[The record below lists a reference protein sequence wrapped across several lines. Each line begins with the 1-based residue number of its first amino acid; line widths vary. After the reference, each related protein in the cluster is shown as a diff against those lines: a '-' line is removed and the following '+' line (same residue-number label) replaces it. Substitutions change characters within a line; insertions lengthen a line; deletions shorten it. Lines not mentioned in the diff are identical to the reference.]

1 MFTYK
6 SLIAFQAAIASE
18 QAKQQAGQMDLTAGT
33 ANAANQLNALI
44 ASEQAKQAA
53 GQQAVT
59 TSSTNAT
66 NAANMAIAKEQ
77 AAQQAAQMTS
87 TVTQNNIQN
96 GLSALNASINAYATG
111 LTGAQGLAAIDTAYN
126 NNANL
131 VAGLL
136 NSTDASARA
145 AGQALAEATKAAMDA
160 KDALDLTKA
169 QAGSGIAGLSQNPS
183 NTQVKVT
190 GTV

>member
-1 MFTYK
+1 
-6 SLIAFQAAIASE
+6 
-18 QAKQQAGQMDLTAGT
+18 
-33 ANAANQLNALI
+33 
-44 ASEQAKQAA
+44 
-53 GQQAVT
+53 
-59 TSSTNAT
+59 
-66 NAANMAIAKEQ
+66 
-77 AAQQAAQMTS
+77 MTS
-87 TVTQNNIQN
+87 TATQNNIQN
-96 GLSALNASINAYATG
+96 GLSALTTSINAYNAG

-136 NSTDASARA
+136 NSADASARA

-190 GTV
+190 G